1 VIGRSLSASFTDIQW
16 IISPSTLRKA
26 GLSTAKAQTM
36 RNFAAWFTSET
47 KLASALPG
55 LADDQVVETLRAV
68 PGIGPWTVN
77 VCS

>member
-1 VIGRSLSASFTDIQW
+1 
-16 IISPSTLRKA
+16 
-26 GLSTAKAQTM
+26 M